1 MLISPY
7 AVVHAVSHEPS
18 EHSSIIKFI
27 DELHNLIPLADLPDE
42 LKARQTGLS
51 LFGQA
56 NLGPADD
63 LVSGVSDLLSGF
75 DNNRL
80 TGAATPLPASYATLD
95 PSIAHTL
102 PQYGNKG
109 CSVLGITPTDA
120 GISNP
125 VPADFNP
132 RPSTA
137 PGIPT
142 SGTWIP

>member
-1 MLISPY
+1 M
-7 AVVHAVSHEPS
+7 
-18 EHSSIIKFI
+18 
-27 DELHNLIPLADLPDE
+27 
-42 LKARQTGLS
+42 

-63 LVSGVSDLLSGF
+63 LVPGVSDLLSGF

-80 TGAATPLPASYATLD
+80 TGAAAPLPASYAMIPAATVH
-95 PSIAHTL
+95 SL
-102 PQYGNKG
+102 PHYNNRG

-120 GISNP
+120 NLPNP

-132 RPSTA
+132 RPSSA